1 MREATEAWQVE
12 IGDTGLVP
20 EAVLMEEMKPHGKSL
35 ATAPPTIT
43 RAGGFVTLKCE
54 TEGAS
59 IVYQT
64 PNNSSGADDDD
75 NDNDNDNWGDWRL
88 YVKSFPHSGP
98 LRAQACRLG
107 YLNSKV
113 AEFAPERP

>member
-20 EAVLMEEMKPHGKSL
+20 EAVLMEEMKPEGKSPVTETPKIASVGGVITL
-35 ATAPPTIT
+35 A
-43 RAGGFVTLKCE
+43 CD
-54 TEGAS
+54 TEGSS

-64 PNNSSGADDDD
+64 RDDG
-75 NDNDNDNWGDWRL
+75 NWSDWKL

-98 LRAQACRLG
+98 LRVQACRLG
-107 YLNSKV
+107 YRNSKV
-113 AEFAPERP
+113 AEFALSPAR